1 MDEKL
6 ISKFTKTQAQ
16 VAYKLLSRA
25 IAPTYSG
32 SVDHRINLLNKQKV
46 FSILDMD
53 PRQQREFRFNS
64 EQMNLMKDL
73 RHLTE
78 NLYSRRL
85 LYGFW
90 DTISNSTGNI
100 PDAREGA
107 CMAVHN
113 GNLYVFGGFSHSLF
127 NDIKVFNLQENH
139 WRHIKPSK

>member
-1 MDEKL
+1 MVNMDEKL
-6 ISKFTKTQAQ
+6 MSKYTKTQAQ

-46 FSILDMD
+46 FTILDMD
-53 PRQQREFRFNS
+53 PKQQREFRFNS

-85 LYGFW
+85 LFGFW
-90 DTISNSTGNI
+90 D
-100 PDAREGA
+100 
-107 CMAVHN
+107 
-113 GNLYVFGGFSHSLF
+113 
-127 NDIKVFNLQENH
+127 
-139 WRHIKPSK
+139 